1 MRLNLVSEGGRKGL
15 SVSEIRTG
23 CVKLG
28 EILGWRNKHRP
39 AGVAKIRKASRLLLF
54 SGQQGV
60 I

>member
-1 MRLNLVSEGGRKGL
+1 MRLYLVSEGGRKGL

-23 CVKLG
+23 VTNRVKYS
-28 EILGWRNKHRP
+28 GWRNKHRL
-39 AGVAKIRKASRLLLF
+39 AGEAKIGKGSCVLLF